1 MGTKKKENAI
11 EIADGSL
18 ELSIAFKLAKNLVHL
33 QNAFKIA
40 TTRCI

>member
-1 MGTKKKENAI
+1 MGTKQKENAI
-11 EIADGSL
+11 KIADGIL

-40 TTRCI
+40 TTICI